1 LPGTSPERARE
12 LLSFCV
18 VGAGPTGVE
27 LAAELH
33 DLLEQDVSRLFSPEL
48 LKFVTISII
57 DLQDFILSSYD
68 RRISEYATAFFRRQ
82 GISLLLGKV
91 VKEVREGSLLI
102 QDKTTKEETTIPF
115 GLCVWATGIKL
126 NPFASQLIA
135 ALPPGSQ
142 PNTRSLTVDSRLRVK
157 GSNGTIYA
165 LGDAATIELRPA
177 APHAMRMLS
186 KCLPPACEAGEC
198 LGRDALVGLL
208 KENSAE
214 FPHLL
219 EASERAA
226 EDVHW
231 WETYANKESGT
242 VGVPELQALL
252 EAMDRGLR
260 TLPATAQV
268 AKQQG
273 EFLASYM
280 NKASAAA
287 VLGMGPEELEF
298 EYAHR
303 GSLAYIGSDSA
314 VADIPGIQ
322 ILKGLLAGLVWKGFE
337 TVSQIS
343 LRNQVLVSGDLL
355 RTKLFGRDLSRI

>member
-1 LPGTSPERARE
+1 M
-12 LLSFCV
+12 
-18 VGAGPTGVE
+18 
-27 LAAELH
+27 
-33 DLLEQDVSRLFSPEL
+33 SRLFSPEL
-48 LKFVTISII
+48 LNYVSISII

-82 GISLLLGKV
+82 GITLMLGKV
-91 VKEVREGSLLI
+91 VKEVQAGNLI
-102 QDKTTKEETTIPF
+102 LMDKSTKVESTIPF

-126 NPFASQLIA
+126 NPLASQLIA

-142 PNTRSLTVDSRLRVK
+142 PNIRSLTVDGSLRVK

-177 APHAMRMLS
+177 APHAMRMLA
-186 KCLPPACEAGEC
+186 KCVPPACEAGEC
-198 LGRDALVGLL
+198 LGREALVGLL
-208 KENSAE
+208 KDNSAE

-219 EASERAA
+219 EASERAQ
-226 EDVHW
+226 EDSSW
-231 WETYANKESGT
+231 WESHVNKATGT
-242 VGVPELQALL
+242 VGVAELSVLL

-273 EFLASYM
+273 EFLAQQM
-280 NKASAAA
+280 NKNEPPGAAGA
-287 VLGMGPEELEF
+287 LF
-298 EYAHR
+298 EYAHK

-314 VADIPGIQ
+314 VADIPGVQ

-343 LRNQVLVSGDLL
+343 LRNRVLVSGDLL